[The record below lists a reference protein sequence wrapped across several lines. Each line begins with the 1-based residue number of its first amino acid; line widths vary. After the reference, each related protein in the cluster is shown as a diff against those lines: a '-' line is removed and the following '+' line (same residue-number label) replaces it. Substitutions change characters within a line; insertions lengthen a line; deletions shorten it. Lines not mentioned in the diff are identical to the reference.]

1 MYNYEYLTR
10 LQDQTSITNKDIS
23 EHTGISEST
32 VWRILTGNAK
42 SPQYENI
49 RDICIYL
56 GGSLDEMEGLPLRM
70 AAPISEEKACSL
82 PSYID
87 YRHYI
92 EMRLT
97 LSLHLHRQS
106 IWLTVLVAMNI
117 VLMGFIMGLF
127 AYDIMHPDRGWIQY
141 MQSISHSRLRDAF
154 RSIVSA
160 SVKV

>member
-1 MYNYEYLTR
+1 MYNYEYLAR
-10 LQDQTSITNKDIS
+10 LQSRASKTNKDIA

-32 VWRILTGNAK
+32 VWRILTGAAK

-70 AAPISEEKACSL
+70 AAPIAEEKAYSL

-97 LSLHLHRQS
+97 LSRQLRRQS
-106 IWLTVLVAMNI
+106 IWLTVSAAMNV

-141 MQSISHSRLRDAF
+141 MQSISHSRLRDTF
-154 RSIVSA
+154 CSIVSA